1 MLFQGQFLNTAGKT
15 PQIPKK
21 NAAYSLENLDVCYFL
36 TVITKVVE
44 GYKYFNNAVVS
55 NMGFWVAQWK
65 RIHLPMQEMWVP
77 TLGQGNSLEK
87 EMATHSGILA
97 WEIPWIEEPGGLRS
111 MGLQKS
117 RTQFSN

>member
-15 PQIPKK
+15 PQIPAGGSRENQEPKK

-36 TVITKVVE
+36 AVITKVVE

-65 RIHLPMQEMWVP
+65 RIHLPM
-77 TLGQGNSLEK
+77 
-87 EMATHSGILA
+87 
-97 WEIPWIEEPGGLRS
+97 
-111 MGLQKS
+111 
-117 RTQFSN
+117 

>member
-55 NMGFWVAQWK
+55 NMGFWVAQWNNGHQVL
-65 RIHLPMQEMWVP
+65 RNSRVP
-77 TLGQGNSLEK
+77 
-87 EMATHSGILA
+87 AHV
-97 WEIPWIEEPGGLRS
+97 
-111 MGLQKS
+111 
-117 RTQFSN
+117 